1 MLLNIIIDDYSMNLE
16 VPEDYLGQQ
25 ADRFDR
31 LDREMD
37 AGLQLGREWVEH
49 PSPQQRCQSAAAK
62 LLLAIEGHDEAL
74 ARLAAGYILARLP
87 GVRGVRIDTN
97 GEPAETRMQF

>member
-1 MLLNIIIDDYSMNLE
+1 MQLNIIIEAYSMNLE
-16 VPEDYLGQQ
+16 VPEAFLRQQ

-37 AGLQLGREWVEH
+37 AGLQLGREWVEN

-62 LLLAIEGHDEAL
+62 LLQAIETHDEAL
-74 ARLAAGYILARLP
+74 ARLSAGYILARLP
-87 GVRGVRIDTN
+87 TVKTVQIDTD
-97 GEPAETRMQF
+97 GEPTETRFF